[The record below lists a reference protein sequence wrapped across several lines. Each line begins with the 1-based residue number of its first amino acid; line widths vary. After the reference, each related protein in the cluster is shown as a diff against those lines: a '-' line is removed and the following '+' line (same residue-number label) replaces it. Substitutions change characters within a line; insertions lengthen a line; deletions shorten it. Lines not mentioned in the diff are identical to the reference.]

1 MIINL
6 YKLKLSTENKMK
18 KISIGILL
26 FLLVCSSNAYSDQP
40 KSLGKYKSWEAFTY
54 NGNNGKICLH
64 CRF

>member
-26 FLLVCSSNAYSDQP
+26 FLLVYSSNAYSDQP

-54 NGNNGKICLH
+54 NGNNGKIC
-64 CRF
+64 FAK